1 MDLCHLIF
9 EKHNTVQNYSLS
21 LAHRM
26 VTGYLQVQVFQMQIL
41 NMVLYVRNAFE
52 RTSPF
57 AVRIPLVPDT
67 EDALGLA

>member
-1 MDLCHLIF
+1 
-9 EKHNTVQNYSLS
+9 
-21 LAHRM
+21 M